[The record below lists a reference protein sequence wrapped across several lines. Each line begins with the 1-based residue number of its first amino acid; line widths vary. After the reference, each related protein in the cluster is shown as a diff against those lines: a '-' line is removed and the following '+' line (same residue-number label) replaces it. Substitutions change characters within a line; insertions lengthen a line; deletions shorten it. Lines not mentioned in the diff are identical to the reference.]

1 MIMPETSAPNL
12 SGLHQGAGQS
22 SLRLASLDTLRG
34 IIMTLMA
41 LDHASF
47 FIARMHSREFWG
59 TALPDYAS
67 ALPFVLRLVSHL
79 CAPGFF
85 FLMGVGMAL
94 MATARWRDGWSHGRL
109 TRFFLLR
116 GALLIGLQLL
126 VENPAWGLAFVY
138 GVPGSF
144 VSRGGPLPGGGEGF
158 AVYFG
163 VLFALGGVMML
174 LAPTLRWHWRFHLS
188 LALGAIFLTQWV
200 TPGPEASHRLYPEG
214 LRLLMIPGRTGQ
226 VVVFYPVLA
235 WLGVAGLGVL
245 FGQWLAGAGSDR
257 KASRWI
263 ALTGGILL
271 MLFFLI
277 RSLGGPGNFHLPAPG
292 WIGYLNV
299 TKYPPSLAFLCLTLG
314 VNGLLLSGLSLKS
327 VEQGRLF
334 RVISVFGRTPLF
346 FYVMHLYLYGL
357 MGWLVPAGVSA
368 APMLLFWLVGLVV
381 LYPLCQIY
389 YRFKRTRPIVSVWR
403 YF

>member
-1 MIMPETSAPNL
+1 MESAAPNANQTFREATR
-12 SGLHQGAGQS
+12 SAHRWAP
-22 SLRLASLDTLRG
+22 LDAQRG
-34 IIMTLMA
+34 IIMILMA

-67 ALPFVLRLVSHL
+67 VFPFLLRLVSHI

-94 MATARWRDGWSHGRL
+94 MATARLREGWSHGRL
-109 TRFFLLR
+109 TRFFLVR
-116 GALLIGLQLL
+116 GGLLIGFQLL
-126 VENPAWGLAFVY
+126 VENPAWGLAFVH

-163 VLFALGGVMML
+163 VLFALGGVMMV
-174 LAPTLRWHWRFHLS
+174 LAPTLRWHWRFHLV
-188 LALGAIFLTQWV
+188 LALCAIFLTQWV
-200 TPGPEASHRLYPEG
+200 TPGPGDSHRLFPEG

-235 WLGVAGLGVL
+235 WLGVAGLGIL
-245 FGQWLAGAGSDR
+245 FGRWLASAGRDR
-257 KASRWI
+257 EPFRWVGL
-263 ALTGGILL
+263 AGGLL
-271 MLFFLI
+271 LILFFLV
-277 RSLGGPGNFHLPAPG
+277 RGLGGPGNFHPPAPG
-292 WIGYLNV
+292 WIGFLNV

-314 VNGLLLSGLSLKS
+314 VNGLLLSGIALKS
-327 VEQGRLF
+327 IARSRLF
-334 RVISVFGRTPLF
+334 RAMMVFGRVPLF
-346 FYVMHLYLYGL
+346 FYGIHLYLYGL
-357 MGWLVPAGVSA
+357 MGWLVPGGVS
-368 APMLLFWLVGLVV
+368 PVQMLLFWLVGLVA

-389 YRFKRTRPIVSVWR
+389 YRFKRTRPITSGWR

>member
-1 MIMPETSAPNL
+1 MPESSAQNYR
-12 SGLHQGAGQS
+12 SVRQGAGQP

-34 IIMTLMA
+34 IIMILMA

-67 ALPFVLRLVSHL
+67 ALPFLLRLVSHL

-94 MATARWRDGWSHGRL
+94 MAAARCREGWSHGRL
-109 TRFFLLR
+109 TRFFLVR
-116 GALLIGLQLL
+116 GALLIGMQLL

-144 VSRGGPLPGGGEGF
+144 VSRGGSLPGGGEGF

-163 VLFALGGVMML
+163 VLFALGGVMMV
-174 LAPTLRWHWRFHLS
+174 LAPALRWQWRFHLAF
-188 LALGAIFLTQWV
+188 ALGAVLLTQWL

-214 LRLLMIPGRTGQ
+214 LRVLMIPGRTGQ
-226 VVVFYPVLA
+226 VVVFYPVIP
-235 WLGVAGLGVL
+235 WLGVAALGVL
-245 FGQWLAGAGSDR
+245 FGQCLAGAGDDKR
-257 KASRWI
+257 PFRWVGL
-263 ALTGGILL
+263 AGGILL

-277 RSLGGPGNFHLPAPG
+277 RSQGWPGNFHLPAPG
-292 WIGYLNV
+292 WIGFLNV
-299 TKYPPSLAFLCLTLG
+299 TKYPPSLAFLCLTMG
-314 VNGLLLSGLSLKS
+314 VNGLLLATLSLQS
-327 VEQGRLF
+327 VEQGRLL
-334 RVISVFGRTPLF
+334 RVLSVFGRTPLF
-346 FYVMHLYLYGL
+346 FYVIHLYLYGL
-357 MGWLVPAGVSA
+357 MGWLVPSGVT
-368 APMLLFWLVGLVV
+368 PVRMLLFWLAGLVV
-381 LYPLCQIY
+381 LYPLCQRY
-389 YRFKRTRPIVSVWR
+389 YRFKQTRPIASVWR

>member
-1 MIMPETSAPNL
+1 MIMPETFAPDFSA
-12 SGLHQGAGQS
+12 SHQSAGRS
-22 SLRLASLDTLRG
+22 SSRLANLDTLRG

-67 ALPFVLRLVSHL
+67 ALPFLLRLASHI

-85 FLMGVGMAL
+85 FLMGAGMAL
-94 MATARWRDGWSHGRL
+94 MASARLRDGWSQGRL
-109 TRFFLLR
+109 TRFFLVR

-126 VENPAWGLAFVY
+126 VENPAWGLAFVH

-163 VLFALGGVMML
+163 VLFALGSVMMV
-174 LAPTLRWHWRFHLS
+174 LAPTLRWHGRFHLA
-188 LALGAIFLTQWV
+188 LALGAILFIQWV
-200 TPGPEASHRLYPEG
+200 TPGPEASSRLYHEG
-214 LRLLMIPGRTGQ
+214 MRLLMIPGRTGQ
-226 VVVFYPVLA
+226 IVVFYPVLP
-235 WLGVAGLGVL
+235 WLGIAGLGVL
-245 FGQWLAGAGSDR
+245 FGRWLEDSGSDR
-257 KASRWI
+257 EPFRWI
-263 ALTGGILL
+263 GLTGGLLL

-277 RSLGGPGNFHLPAPG
+277 RSLGGSGNFHPPTPG
-292 WIGYLNV
+292 WIGFLNV
-299 TKYPPSLAFLCLTLG
+299 TKYPPSLAFLCMTMG
-314 VNGLLLSGLSLKS
+314 VNGLLLSALSLKS
-327 VEQGRLF
+327 VERGRLF

-346 FYVMHLYLYGL
+346 FYVLHLYLYGL
-357 MGWLVPAGVSA
+357 MGWLVPAGVSPA
-368 APMLLFWLVGLVV
+368 RMLLFWLVGLVV

-389 YRFKRTRPIVSVWR
+389 YRFTRTRPITSAWR